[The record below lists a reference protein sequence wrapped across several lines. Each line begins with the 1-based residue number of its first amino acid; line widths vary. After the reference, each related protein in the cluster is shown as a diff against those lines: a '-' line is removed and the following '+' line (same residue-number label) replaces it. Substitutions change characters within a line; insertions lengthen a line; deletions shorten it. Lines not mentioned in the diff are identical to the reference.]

1 MFLDDLFLVHC
12 AWCRICQS
20 FITWM
25 VSSNDCGASTSSALV
40 GQRGRVWRAT
50 WAFQIKV
57 RCGQRVK
64 ASGSASV
71 VVLQSSTHLQCMCWC
86 SLSKSLMHFI
96 SVGLI
101 EPPCLVVFYS
111 STALLLAPSSCSM
124 KRERG
129 GHVSQLCRSGPALW
143 EEELLLFK
151 ALYGFCFFI

>member
-1 MFLDDLFLVHC
+1 MWSKSKGIRFC
-12 AWCRICQS
+12 ICG
-20 FITWM
+20 
-25 VSSNDCGASTSSALV
+25 C
-40 GQRGRVWRAT
+40 
-50 WAFQIKV
+50 
-57 RCGQRVK
+57 
-64 ASGSASV
+64 
-71 VVLQSSTHLQCMCWC
+71 VLQPSTHLQCMCWC

-129 GHVSQLCRSGPALW
+129 SHVSQLCSSGPALW

-151 ALYGFCFFI
+151 ALCGFCFFMWRWEEVDLQLCQASCCLCSLPIAEGSGQ